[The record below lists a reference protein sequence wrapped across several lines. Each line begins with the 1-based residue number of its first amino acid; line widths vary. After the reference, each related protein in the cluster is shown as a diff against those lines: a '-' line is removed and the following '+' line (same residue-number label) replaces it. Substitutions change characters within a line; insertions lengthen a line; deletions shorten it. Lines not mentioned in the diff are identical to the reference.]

1 MKRCHGTNTGCDQD
15 IGCIIHPINL
25 RGRSKNMSAT
35 IKDIARELGITHS
48 SVSRALNG
56 KQGVSPALRRKILD
70 TARQMGYTPNAMAR
84 SLVTRQSMTI
94 AFIVPDFSNPF
105 FVEIAHAVNST
116 ASARGFTTI
125 MCDNQWN
132 HEEELKQIRLMAE
145 KRVDGIII
153 KSFGEDDSYLVDL
166 GIPVV
171 KLNPATR
178 PELSSIDVD
187 NVLGAYL
194 ATEHLI
200 QCGYQHIAFIG
211 SHTDA
216 KTFADRFK
224 GYTKALARHARPV
237 DDRLVCQG
245 EYTHESGARCY
256 ENLLATRA
264 PFDAALCENDMI
276 ALGVY
281 DRAMRDNR
289 RIPEEF
295 GLVGYDDMFFAGLPM
310 TQLTTMA
317 QPKQKI
323 GIKAANLLL
332 DLIADPEK
340 TRHRSI
346 VYKPELIIRKT
357 TRLL

>member
-1 MKRCHGTNTGCDQD
+1 
-15 IGCIIHPINL
+15 
-25 RGRSKNMSAT
+25 MSAT

-56 KQGVSPALRRKILD
+56 KTGVSPELRRKILEK
-70 TARQMGYTPNAMAR
+70 AGQLGYTPNAMAR
-84 SLVTRQSMTI
+84 GLVTRQSRTI
-94 AFIVPDFSNPF
+94 AFIVPDFANPF

-125 MCDNQWN
+125 MCDNQWD
-132 HEEELKQIRLMAE
+132 HAEELRQIRLMAE

-153 KSFGEDDSYLVDL
+153 KSFGTDDSHLLDL

-171 KLNPATR
+171 KLNPATS
-178 PELSSIDVD
+178 PDISSIDVD
-187 NVLGAYL
+187 NVFGACQ
-194 ATEHLI
+194 ATEHLV

-211 SHTDA
+211 SHTDTR
-216 KTFADRFK
+216 TFADRFQ
-224 GYTKALARHARPV
+224 GYAKALAHHHRAV
-237 DDRLVCQG
+237 DDRLICQG

-256 ENLLATRA
+256 DQLLSTGV

-281 DRAMRDNR
+281 DRAMRDHRN
-289 RIPEEF
+289 IPGEF

-323 GIKAANLLL
+323 GVKAANLLL
-332 DLIADPEK
+332 DLITQPDK
-340 TRHRSI
+340 TRHRHM
-346 VYKPELIIRKT
+346 VYKPQLVVRNT
-357 TRLL
+357 TRSPGMADGST

>member
-1 MKRCHGTNTGCDQD
+1 
-15 IGCIIHPINL
+15 
-25 RGRSKNMSAT
+25 MSAT

-56 KQGVSPALRRKILD
+56 KIGVSPELRRKILE
-70 TARQMGYTPNAMAR
+70 TADRMGYTPNAMAR
-84 SLVTRQSMTI
+84 GLVTRQSRTI

-125 MCDNQWN
+125 LCDNQWN
-132 HEEELKQIRLMAE
+132 HAEELKQIKLMAE

-153 KSFGEDDSYLVDL
+153 KSFGEDDSYLLDL

-171 KLNPATR
+171 KLNPATS
-178 PELSSIDVD
+178 PDISSIDVD

-200 QCGYQHIAFIG
+200 QCGYQNIAFIG
-211 SHTDA
+211 SHTDSQ
-216 KTFADRFK
+216 TFANRFQ
-224 GYTKALARHARPV
+224 GYTKALSRHLRPV
-237 DDRLVCQG
+237 DQRLVCQG

-256 ENLLATRA
+256 DQLLATGV

-276 ALGVY
+276 AFGVY
-281 DRAMRDNR
+281 DRAMRDHR
-289 RIPEEF
+289 QIPEEF
-295 GLVGYDDMFFAGLPM
+295 GIIGYDDMFFAGLPM
-310 TQLTTMA
+310 TQLSTMA

-323 GIKAANLLL
+323 GVKAANLLL
-332 DLIADPEK
+332 DLISHPDK
-340 TRHRSI
+340 TKHRHI
-346 VYKPELIIRKT
+346 IYKPELIVRKT
-357 TRLL
+357 TNSQN